1 MNFQILLITSILIL
15 ISVFFGWLF
24 SEKKLKGKF
33 NKNKSIRV
41 RVISTN
47 IPSSFFNFNKN
58 IFKNSLKYLNKFGN
72 IALILVTGSNSKPIS
87 SENNRILRYYGV
99 GAQIIKEL
107 KIKKMI
113 LVSRAKKRVIALK
126 GYGIEIKKQEIIK

>member
-1 MNFQILLITSILIL
+1 M
-15 ISVFFGWLF
+15 
-24 SEKKLKGKF
+24 
-33 NKNKSIRV
+33 

-72 IALILVTGSNSKPIS
+72 FALILVTGSNTKPIS

-126 GYGIEIKKQEIIK
+126 GYGIEIKKQEIIKWNQKFV